1 MTAPSPACTPPA
13 PGHKPAWLRVRLG
26 GGPGFKHMASI
37 VHTRHL
43 HTVCEE
49 ALCPNV
55 GRCWE
60 SGHATLM
67 ILGDRCSRQCTFCNV
82 NRHKPLPPDDSE
94 PARVADAV
102 AAMGLR
108 DVVLTSVTRD
118 DLADG
123 GAGAWAATIVA
134 IRARCPG
141 LLIEVLVPDFGGQ
154 PAALATVLNARPDV
168 FGHNVETVPSLYK
181 IVRPQ
186 AVYAR
191 SLAVLRT
198 ATQAGLISKTSV
210 MLGMGEEPADVITT
224 LRDIRDTGCAILY
237 LGQYLQPSRQHHPV
251 ARYVT
256 PEEFDAL
263 GKTATGLGF
272 DVVVSE
278 PLARSSFHSDAQAAF
293 VRHRRSSSCP

>member
-1 MTAPSPACTPPA
+1 
-13 PGHKPAWLRVRLG
+13 
-26 GGPGFKHMASI
+26 MASI
-37 VHTRHL
+37 VHSRHL

-67 ILGDRCSRQCTFCNV
+67 ILGDRCSRQCAFCNV
-82 NRHKPLPPDDSE
+82 NSHKPLPPDETE

-108 DVVLTSVTRD
+108 DIVLTSVTRD
-118 DLADG
+118 DLPDG
-123 GAGAWAATIVA
+123 GAGAWAATIAA

-154 PAALATVLNARPDV
+154 PAALTAVLNARPDI
-168 FGHNVETVPSLYK
+168 FGHNVETVPSLYRT
-181 IVRPQ
+181 VRPQ
-186 AVYAR
+186 ADYAR

-198 ATQAGLISKTSV
+198 ATQASLITKTAV
-210 MLGMGEEPADVITT
+210 MLGMGEESGEVVAT
-224 LRDIRDTGCAILY
+224 LRDIRETGCAILY

-251 ARYVT
+251 TRYVT
-256 PEEFDAL
+256 PEEFNAL
-263 GKTATGLGF
+263 GKTATALGF

-278 PLARSSFHSDAQAAF
+278 PLARSSFHSDAQATF
-293 VRHRRSSSCP
+293 VRRRLASR